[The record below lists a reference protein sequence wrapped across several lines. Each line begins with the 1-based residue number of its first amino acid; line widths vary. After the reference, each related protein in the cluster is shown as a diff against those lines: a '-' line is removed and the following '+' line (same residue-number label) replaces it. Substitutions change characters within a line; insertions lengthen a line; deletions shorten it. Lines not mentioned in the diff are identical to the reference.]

1 MSTTSASLSPVSLEQ
16 RISVID
22 VVRGVAILGILMM
35 NIPYFSDSAVLADNP
50 FIMGETGKNFYTW
63 LVVYGAFEGTMR
75 GLFSLLFGA
84 GAMLLITRL
93 EKKNDPDV
101 TPADIYYRRLLWL
114 LGFGLFNA
122 YVLAWPGDILFTYA
136 IGGLFLYPFRK
147 MKPWGLVV
155 IGMLIIISLVG
166 RTSYQWYGYH
176 QERVKGEK
184 ALQLK
189 SQGIQLNDEQ
199 KAQRDTWLMT
209 RPPDATLKAQAE
221 VKETRRSLQK
231 GYVQA
236 VLANAPV
243 TQRFQTTDFIGGW
256 LLDALG
262 FFFLG
267 MALYKWD
274 IITGRRSNRFY
285 LIMMF
290 ICLLVGFGISYHSM
304 SRFIQLKMDKYY
316 FWEKIGLALY
326 QFRRLGQAL
335 GYMCLIILLYKNN
348 VFSFLWRWLSK
359 VGQMAFSNYLMQQM
373 ICLLIFYVFGYY
385 GKLERHETYYVVFAI
400 WIFQIIFSN
409 VWLRY
414 FTYGPFEWLWRRLT
428 YGKQ

>member
-1 MSTTSASLSPVSLEQ
+1 MSTSSPALAPVSREQ

-22 VVRGVAILGILMM
+22 TVRGVAILGILMM
-35 NIPYFSDSAVLADNP
+35 NIPFFSDSAVLADNP
-50 FIMGETGKNFYTW
+50 FILEEKGKNYYTW

-93 EKKNDPDV
+93 EKKNDPEV

-147 MKPWGLVV
+147 MKPWGLVL
-155 IGMLIIISLVG
+155 IGALIIISQGG
-166 RTSYQWYGYH
+166 RTSYQWYTYH

-184 ALQLK
+184 AMQLA
-189 SQGIQLNDEQ
+189 SQGINLSDEQ
-199 KAQRDTWLMT
+199 KAQRDAWLMT
-209 RPPDATLKAQAE
+209 RPPDAKLMIEAE
-221 VKETRRSLQK
+221 VRETRKSLQK

-285 LIMMF
+285 LVMMC
-290 ICLLVGFGISYHSM
+290 ISLIIGFGISYHTM
-304 SRFIQLKMDKYY
+304 VRFIELKMDKYY
-316 FWEKIGLALY
+316 FWEKVGLALY

-348 VFSFLWRWLSK
+348 VFPFLWRWLSK
-359 VGQMAFSNYLMQQM
+359 VGQMAFSNYLMQQI
-373 ICLLIFYVFGYY
+373 ICLLIFYVFGNY

>member
-22 VVRGVAILGILMM
+22 AVRGVAILGILMM

-50 FIMGETGKNFYTW
+50 FILEEKGKNYYTW

-93 EKKNDPDV
+93 EKKNDPEV

-155 IGMLIIISLVG
+155 IGMLIIVSLVG
-166 RTSYQWYGYH
+166 RTSYQWYSYH

-189 SQGIQLNDEQ
+189 TQGIKLNDEQ
-199 KAQRDTWLMT
+199 NAQLHTWMMT

-236 VLANAPV
+236 VIANAPV

-262 FFFLG
+262 FFFIG
-267 MALYKWD
+267 MALY
-274 IITGRRSNRFY
+274 
-285 LIMMF
+285 
-290 ICLLVGFGISYHSM
+290 
-304 SRFIQLKMDKYY
+304 
-316 FWEKIGLALY
+316 
-326 QFRRLGQAL
+326 
-335 GYMCLIILLYKNN
+335 
-348 VFSFLWRWLSK
+348 
-359 VGQMAFSNYLMQQM
+359 
-373 ICLLIFYVFGYY
+373 
-385 GKLERHETYYVVFAI
+385 
-400 WIFQIIFSN
+400 
-409 VWLRY
+409 
-414 FTYGPFEWLWRRLT
+414 
-428 YGKQ
+428 

>member
-1 MSTTSASLSPVSLEQ
+1 MSTTSASPSPVSLEQ

-22 VVRGVAILGILMM
+22 AVRGVAILGILMM

-50 FIMGETGKNFYTW
+50 FILEEKGRNFYTW

-147 MKPWGLVV
+147 MKPWGLAV

-166 RTSYQWYGYH
+166 RTAYQWYSFH
-176 QERVKGEK
+176 QERVQGEK

-189 SQGIQLNDEQ
+189 AQGIALSDEQ
-199 KAQRDTWLMT
+199 KAARDTWLMT
-209 RPPDATLKAQAE
+209 RPPEARLKVEAE
-221 VKETRRSLQK
+221 VRETRKALQK

-236 VLANAPV
+236 VMANAPV
-243 TQRFQTTDFIGGW
+243 TRHFQTTDFIGGW

-285 LIMMF
+285 LVMMF
-290 ICLLVGFGISYHSM
+290 ISLLIGFAISFHSM
-304 SRFIQLKMDKYY
+304 SRFVELKMDKYY

-348 VFSFLWRWLSK
+348 IFSLLWRWLSK
-359 VGQMAFSNYLMQQM
+359 VGRMAFSNYLMQQI

-385 GKLERHETYYVVFAI
+385 GKLERYETYYVVLSI

-409 VWLRY
+409 IWLNY
-414 FTYGPFEWLWRRLT
+414 FTYGPFEWLWRKLT
-428 YGKQ
+428 YGRQ